1 MYQPNISLIIP
12 SYKNPECLDLCLK
25 SAIENK
31 LLTETE
37 IVVTIDGYPEV
48 SKHIIEKYNNRVN
61 FLVYD
66 ENTGMQNAINSAV
79 YQCKNNYIFIINEDN
94 VLPIE
99 WDYRIKEIICEHKCG
114 FAFTVKQIEREQS
127 IYNFH
132 KADFGSE
139 PNNFKYD
146 EFLKHEIKLSRQ
158 YNDIFTN
165 DGGLFPFIM
174 NKNDFMIVGG
184 FDIGYPSPHV
194 VDYDFFYKLELLGV
208 NFKMI
213 QTISLYH
220 FGQMSTKKVTNEVD
234 SFNER
239 ERMAYEYYKFK
250 WKEYPILKIHNKY

>member
-1 MYQPNISLIIP
+1 MISLIIP
-12 SYKNPECLDLCLK
+12 SYKNSECLDLCLR

-31 LLTETE
+31 LLPETE
-37 IVVTIDGYPEV
+37 IVVTIDGYPEL
-48 SKHIIEKYNNRVN
+48 SKHIIEKYNNDVK

-79 YQCKNNYIFIINEDN
+79 YQCKNDYVFIINEDN
-94 VLPIE
+94 VLPNT
-99 WDYRIKEIICEHKCG
+99 WDWRLGQIIKEHRSG

-132 KADFGSE
+132 KADFGSN
-139 PNNFKYD
+139 PSNFKYD
-146 EFLKHEIKLSRQ
+146 EFLKHENELSVQ
-158 YNDIFTN
+158 CNNVFTN

-194 VDYDFFYKLELLGV
+194 VDYDFFHKLELLGV
-208 NFKMI
+208 EFKMI

-220 FGQMSTKKVTNEVD
+220 FGQMSTKKVIDEVE

-250 WKEYPILKIHNKY
+250 WNEYPTLRRYNGN